1 MVKARKHGINTPY
14 VLFVDYVQRKIYM
27 QYVANSIKMRD
38 FLNKESCEPT
48 SFLKNLN
55 RFSEKMTCF

>member
-27 QYVANSIKMRD
+27 QYVADSMKMRD
-38 FLNKESCEPT
+38 FLNKESCEPA
-48 SFLKNLN
+48 SFLK
-55 RFSEKMTCF
+55 F